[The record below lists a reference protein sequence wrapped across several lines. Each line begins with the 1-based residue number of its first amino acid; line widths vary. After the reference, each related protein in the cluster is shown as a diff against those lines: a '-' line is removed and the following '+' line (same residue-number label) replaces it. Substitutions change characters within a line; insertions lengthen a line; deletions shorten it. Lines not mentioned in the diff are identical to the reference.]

1 MKILSTLPGRLRV
14 SHPKLKR
21 SRTMADITHCI
32 EQLDG
37 ITKVEGQTITGSI
50 LIHYD
55 NTVLQEL
62 DLMQE
67 VFGDFRNS
75 FKGSD
80 ASATKK
86 KGFRLHKSNKL
97 WRTSLHGG
105 MVGSLAICTYTGFKG
120 PKKLHVKAGLAFLAV
135 TAEHM
140 RINRRLLFR

>member
-1 MKILSTLPGRLRV
+1 MKILSSLPGRLRV
-14 SHPKLKR
+14 SHPNLKS
-21 SRTMADITHCI
+21 SRTMAHITHCI

-37 ITKVEGQTITGSI
+37 IRQVEGQTITGSI

-55 NTVLQEL
+55 HHALQEL
-62 DLMQE
+62 ELMQE
-67 VFGDFRNS
+67 VFGDFR
-75 FKGSD
+75 
-80 ASATKK
+80 ASYKAPREAKKK

-105 MVGSLAICTYTGFKG
+105 MIGSLAICTYTGFEG

-140 RINRRLLFR
+140 RINSRLLFR